1 MSAYLALEK
10 IDSIRFLKKYNN
22 KPAVLKAQS
31 YVTAEYGLCSFGEKC
46 KSHTD
51 KFDCKYNHKMSY
63 EDYVS
68 KVEAVLE
75 SVESAESAESVG
87 SVESV
92 VTGSVETKPVPP
104 VQPPNCLIPTGS
116 RSVCYFVGPDGKTYK
131 QEVIWT
137 WNEVPGQ
144 VQ

>member
-1 MSAYLALEK
+1 MSAYRPLEK

-31 YVTAEYGLCSFGEKC
+31 DVTAEYGLCSFGKKC
-46 KSHTD
+46 KSHEGT
-51 KFDCKYNHKMSY
+51 FDCKYDHNMPY

-75 SVESAESAESVG
+75 SAELAESVG
-87 SVESV
+87 PVESV
-92 VTGSVETKPVPP
+92 VTGSVETNPVQP

-116 RSVCYFVGPDGKTYK
+116 RSVCYFVGPDGKTYI

-137 WNEVPGQ
+137 WKEVQ